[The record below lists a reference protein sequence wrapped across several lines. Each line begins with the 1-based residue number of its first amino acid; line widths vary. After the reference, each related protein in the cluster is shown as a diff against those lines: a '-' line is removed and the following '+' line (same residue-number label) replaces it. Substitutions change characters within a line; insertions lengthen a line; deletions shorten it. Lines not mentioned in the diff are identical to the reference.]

1 MKRTHYILAL
11 VILVLAL
18 DQALK
23 IWIKLNMPLGDYF
36 EVAGQPWFHIH
47 FIENPGMAFGIEWG
61 GAYGKLAL
69 SLFRLVAIGFIGY
82 LLLKLVRQ
90 RASYI
95 VLTSITL
102 IFAGALGNML
112 DSMFYGLLF
121 TESTPLE
128 VAQWAGSGQGYASFL
143 HGRVVD
149 MFYFPL
155 LDTTFPDWVPFA
167 GGRPLRF
174 FEFIFNIADA
184 AVFIGTAI
192 IFVFY
197 KHFFN
202 SPAKEEAPIDNKEA
216 NTDTPEHLS
225 ISE

>member
-1 MKRTHYILAL
+1 
-11 VILVLAL
+11 
-18 DQALK
+18 
-23 IWIKLNMPLGDYF
+23 MPLGDYF
-36 EVAGQPWFHIH
+36 EVAGQGWFHIH

-69 SLFRLVAIGFIGY
+69 SLFRLIAIGFIGY
-82 LLLKLVRQ
+82 LLFKLVRQ

-102 IFAGALGNML
+102 IFSGALGNML
-112 DSMFYGLLF
+112 DSMFYGLFF
-121 TESTPLE
+121 TESTALE
-128 VAQWAGSGQGYASFL
+128 VAQWASENRVGYADFL
-143 HGRVVD
+143 YGRVVD

-155 LDTTFPDWVPFA
+155 LDTSFPEWMPFV

-202 SPAKEEAPIDNKEA
+202 APVKDKAPNADSTQDPLSNEQ
-216 NTDTPEHLS
+216 LS
-225 ISE
+225 ITE